1 MTHLTALQTII
12 DGNDSAEQILRD
24 INWMEEQY
32 EENPDQLFQLSIA
45 VQEEYIEVL
54 RDEVEAIA

>member
-45 VQEEYIEVL
+45 VQEEYIDVI